1 MIQMLTKIPGPQF
14 LIIFALLALVCIYF
28 AWNWANADGSG
39 DYRMP
44 GPNSLDPILIS
55 ALSGGKNAVIRTV
68 IFDLWNRNLIK
79 ISGED
84 AAAVIEGVPS
94 SEKRRSAI
102 HEAVYQ
108 FTLRGTRQPSQLF
121 SDTNLNAEVDALLE
135 PTFRDLERQRLLQ
148 TKEDLSR
155 TRFAFWTALS
165 IVAAF
170 GGTKLV
176 LGISRYKPV
185 GFLVV
190 ELIIS
195 FIVLMAALRPW
206 GLKPTRLGYRY
217 LKRLKKHFAWMQ
229 EHLSKKNHYTG
240 IDPVFAVAIFGVSP
254 LIGSP
259 LFDPFGKAFRTGST
273 SQSGGCGGSSGCSGG
288 GGGGG
293 CGGCGGCG
301 GD

>member
-14 LIIFALLALVCIYF
+14 LIIFALLAFVCIYF
-28 AWNWANADGSG
+28 AWYRANADGSG

-44 GPNSLDPILIS
+44 GPNGLDPILIS

-68 IFDLWNRNLIK
+68 IFDLWNRNMIK
-79 ISGED
+79 ISGEGP
-84 AAAVIEGVPS
+84 AAVIEGVPS
-94 SEKRRSAI
+94 SEKRGSAI

-108 FTLRGTRQPSQLF
+108 FTLRGPRQPSQLF
-121 SDTNLNAEVDALLE
+121 SDTDLNAEIDALLE
-135 PTFRDLERQRLLQ
+135 PTFRELERQRLLQ

-155 TRFAFWTALS
+155 TRLAFWTVLS
-165 IVAAF
+165 IVAGF
-170 GGTKLV
+170 GGAKLL

-195 FIVLMAALRPW
+195 FIVLLAALRPW

-217 LKRLKKHFAWMQ
+217 LKRLKKHFDWMQ

-259 LFDPFGKAFRTGST
+259 LFDPFGKAFRTGS
-273 SQSGGCGGSSGCSGG
+273 SGCSGG

>member
-1 MIQMLTKIPGPQF
+1 MLAKIPGPQF
-14 LIIFALLALVCIYF
+14 LLIFAVLALVSILL
-28 AWNWANADGSG
+28 AWHWANADDSG

-68 IFDLWNRNLIK
+68 IFDLWNRNMVK
-79 ISGED
+79 ISGEE
-84 AAAVIEGVPS
+84 ATAIIEGVPS
-94 SEKRRSAI
+94 SEKLGSTI
-102 HEAVYQ
+102 HEAVYR
-108 FTLRGTRQPSQLF
+108 FTLSGTRQPSQLF
-121 SDTNLNAEVDALLE
+121 SDTNLNAEIDVLLE
-135 PTFRDLERQRLLQ
+135 PTFRDLERKRLLQ
-148 TKEDLSR
+148 SNDDLSR
-155 TRFAFWTALS
+155 TRLAFWAALS
-165 IVAAF
+165 IISAIGV
-170 GGTKLV
+170 TKLV
-176 LGISRYKPV
+176 IGISRHKPV

-195 FIVLMAALRPW
+195 FIALLAAVRPW

-217 LKRLKKHFAWMQ
+217 LKRLKKHFGWMQ

-259 LFDPFGKAFRTGST
+259 LFDPFGKAFQTGST

-288 GGGGG
+288 GGGDG

>member
-14 LIIFALLALVCIYF
+14 LLIFAVLAFASILF
-28 AWNWANADGSG
+28 AWYLANADGSG

-44 GPNSLDPILIS
+44 GPNSLDPMLIS

-68 IFDLWNRNLIK
+68 IFDLWNRNMIK
-79 ISGED
+79 ISGEGP
-84 AAAVIEGVPS
+84 AALIEGIPS
-94 SEKRRSAI
+94 SEKLGSTI

-108 FTLRGTRQPSQLF
+108 FTLRGTKQPSQLF
-121 SDTNLNAEVDALLE
+121 SDTKLNTEIDALLE
-135 PTFRDLERQRLLQ
+135 PTLRDLERQRLLQ
-148 TKEDLSR
+148 RSDDLSR
-155 TRFAFWTALS
+155 TRLAFW
-165 IVAAF
+165 AAILIIAAI

-195 FIVLMAALRPW
+195 FIALMAAVRPW

-217 LKRLKKHFAWMQ
+217 LKRLKKHFGWMQ

-273 SQSGGCGGSSGCSGG
+273 SQSSGCGGSSGCSGG